1 MLPLLKAFKPDVLV
15 TQMGVDSLR
24 TDPLTRLEMTTG
36 IIEFAAREFLA
47 TEIPW
52 VCLGGGGY
60 EKLNVA
66 RCWALLWS
74 IIIGVDVP
82 DPLPSRFVAK
92 IRELGYA
99 ERLLRDRPHCAQP
112 NDFARA
118 QEALDKNLALL
129 QRRLFPL
136 HGIVPG
142 ESR

>member
-1 MLPLLKAFKPDVLV
+1 
-15 TQMGVDSLR
+15 
-24 TDPLTRLEMTTG
+24 MTTG
-36 IIEFAAREFLA
+36 IIEYAAREFLA
-47 TEIPW
+47 TGIPW

-74 IIIGVDVP
+74 NIVGVAVP
-82 DPLPSRFVAK
+82 DALPSSFVSK
-92 IRELGYA
+92 IQKLGYS
-99 ERLLRDRPHCAQP
+99 ETRLRDRPHSAQP

-118 QEALDKNLALL
+118 QEALEKNIAAL

-136 HGIVPG
+136 HGIAPG